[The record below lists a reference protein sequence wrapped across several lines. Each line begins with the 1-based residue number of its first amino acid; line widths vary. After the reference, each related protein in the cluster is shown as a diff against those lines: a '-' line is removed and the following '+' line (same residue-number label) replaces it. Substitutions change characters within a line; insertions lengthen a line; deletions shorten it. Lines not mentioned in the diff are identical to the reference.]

1 MGSVKPSKELKIM
14 SPDRYF
20 EILDYY
26 TELSLE
32 SYWKELVQE
41 CKFAHDVKEV
51 FGDDDSSDSDSES
64 DSDTN
69 STATTGK

>member
-1 MGSVKPSKELKIM
+1 M
-14 SPDRYF
+14 SSDRYF

-32 SYWKELVQE
+32 SYWQELVQE
-41 CKFAHDVKEV
+41 CKFEHEFREL
-51 FGDDDSSDSDSES
+51 FGDDDSSDSDTES